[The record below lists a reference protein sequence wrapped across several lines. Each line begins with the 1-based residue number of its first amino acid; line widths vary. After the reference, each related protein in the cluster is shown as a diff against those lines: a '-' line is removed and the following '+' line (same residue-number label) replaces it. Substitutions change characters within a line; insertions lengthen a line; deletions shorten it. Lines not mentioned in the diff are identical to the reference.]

1 MDRESVNSELIKRR
15 RRDYRKRYPHTKDKG
30 KREEEDVERR
40 HIFGVGKT

>member
-1 MDRESVNSELIKRR
+1 MHGPRERKFGADR